1 MKSLR
6 SGSRNTLQM
15 QAALLLEAKRRGM
28 NPAAILQRR
37 QQAKAQQVEV
47 RQAAV
52 KIPLI
57 DIELRGAG
65 KRLYDT
71 IEPEMMLAGPA
82 ETGKTFSSLIKLH
95 NLAATY
101 PKSQW
106 LVLRDTQQSVYSTV
120 VKSFEGK
127 ILPMMGGQGISKYGG
142 NKPEWFDYANGARV
156 WIGGLDNVTKIL
168 SGEFDGIYVNQ
179 AEEITL
185 NDWESLTTRVTGR
198 AGNVPH
204 PHIWGDCN
212 PGASTHWI
220 VKRRD
225 EGKLTFLESRHEDNP
240 RLFTPDGVITDEGKR
255 TIATLDRLSGVRLQR
270 LRYGKWVAAEGVI
283 YEEFDRSLH
292 LVEPFEIPKTWRRF
306 RAMDLGFINP
316 TVCQWWA
323 MDEDGRMFCYREIY
337 KSQTLMRDH
346 ADEINRLTAGV
357 PRNEWRELS
366 AESKKARLEQGEKIE
381 RTVCDHDAS
390 DRATLQAGGIYT
402 VAAEKDV
409 KTGIEAVQARLK
421 KQDDGRPRLFYF
433 NNCLVEADQALID
446 QGLPYSTVQ
455 EYDSY
460 IWLKSADGKAA
471 KEEPTKLNDHG
482 MDTTRYAV
490 KYADKRKHKYG

>member
-1 MKSLR
+1 
-6 SGSRNTLQM
+6 
-15 QAALLLEAKRRGM
+15 M
-28 NPAAILQRR
+28 NPAAIRR
-37 QQAKAQQVEV
+37 QRHQAKVQQTEV
-47 RQAAV
+47 KQTAV

-57 DIELRGAG
+57 DLELRGAG

-71 IEPEMMLAGPA
+71 IEPEMMLSGPA
-82 ETGKTFSSLIKLH
+82 ETGKTFSSLVKLH

-142 NKPEWFDYANGARV
+142 NKPEWFDYANGARI

-179 AEEITL
+179 AEETTL

-198 AGNVPH
+198 AGNVPY

-220 VKRRD
+220 IKRRD
-225 EGKLTFLESRHEDNP
+225 EGKLRFLESRHEDNP
-240 RLFTPDGVITDEGKR
+240 RLYGPDGTITNEGIR
-255 TIATLDRLSGVRLQR
+255 TLATLDRLSGVRLQR
-270 LRYGKWVAAEGVI
+270 LRFGCWVAAEGVI
-283 YEEFDRSLH
+283 YEEFRNVH
-292 LVEPFEIPKTWRRF
+292 IIKPFEIPKTWRRF
-306 RAMDLGFINP
+306 RSIDLGFVNP

-337 KSQTLMRDH
+337 KSQTLTKDH

-357 PRNEWRELS
+357 PRNEWKELS
-366 AESKKARLEQGEKIE
+366 AESRKARIAAGEKIE
-381 RTVCDHDAS
+381 ATVCDHDAS
-390 DRATLQAGGIYT
+390 DRATLRAGGIFT
-402 VAAEKDV
+402 AAAEKDV

-421 KQDDGRPRLFYF
+421 RQPDGRPRIFYF
-433 NNCLVEADQALID
+433 DDALVEADQVLID
-446 QGLPYSTVQ
+446 QGLPFSTVQ

-460 IWLKSADGKAA
+460 IWLKTADGKAA

-482 MDTTRYAV
+482 LDATRYAV
-490 KYADKRKHKYG
+490 KYGDKKRFNYG